1 MYRNN
6 VILFVLTICAVADVT
21 SAQADGLEF
30 QSLKASYDLVEN
42 SPPATTVATFQ
53 VVANVSVAQSL
64 LTTRIEAIVPAF
76 IRLKPLISG
85 PIKSGSVVTYDVQL
99 VLDTGSTVDF
109 EASELYTVSIS
120 ISAAGGAVQ
129 KSATLQLRIL
139 NVNEPPSCENA
150 FVQGVTV
157 SIPENAPNGQ
167 NVYKVVAPDP
177 EKDALFFDI
186 VSQIPPGGPKGYF
199 TINPASGA
207 VERSSLSP
215 LDYEANLR
223 VVHLNITVR
232 ELSTQ
237 QQFTCA
243 GSLTVNILDT
253 NDEPPIIS
261 PLPFTQTNFAEEQ
274 PPGTPVLQVTATDRD
289 AGDTQTYAF
298 ADTTPDAFTI
308 AAGSGVI
315 TSSRKLDYDDALTP
329 KFYILSIRVYD
340 KGRTN
345 TATATLSVFLVPVNE
360 APTCTPIQGNG
371 AVANI
376 TENFRPSQT
385 IFRVT
390 AVDPDAGDLL
400 TYSIS
405 NQVPPLASAE
415 YFNIDSSSGVISRTN
430 LVPLDYEGNFKVF
443 LISLTITDNGSP
455 RRSCTGRITVNLI
468 DTNDEPPIFEL
479 VVPNPMEILE
489 DQPPGTVITQMKAT
503 DRDAG
508 DIVSFELASPSTA
521 FAVDAD
527 SGIVYTQMSLDYDDA
542 KIPKKHVLIIFAYDS
557 GRQNVATYN
566 LTILLQ
572 PVNEAPACDPLFAR
586 EDGAITR
593 TAENVFPFTAIYKVT
608 ANDPDNGD
616 ILKFKITEQS
626 PNLTAASGFFSV
638 DPASGIVALTA
649 KEQLNYD
656 TGWKVFKLSLRVEE
670 ANKIIPLFCL
680 GTLTI
685 FVHNINDE
693 TPNIRPFIS
702 NPVSVP
708 DTTSPGKVISKVTA
722 VDLDENDGVF
732 FEFIDEYKGFN
743 IDPESGVITAA
754 PSWERMN
761 LDAPKSYELRIRVHD
776 VGRIHSATTTL
787 TVSVMDTN
795 NNSPQC
801 SQYVHYVSLPET
813 APVGGLVAQLS
824 CWDRDGSAPN
834 NQLLYSM
841 QLDVSARD
849 RFQSSGDEIL
859 IGSAGLQCDTASVAN
874 LEFKH
879 TILMVVRDGGYP
891 SLSTTVTVVVSV
903 TSVNEFE
910 PSPKNVQFSV
920 REDSPVGE
928 LVGTVI
934 GQDQDWPFD
943 SLRYSI
949 VGGNEDSPPKFFIEP
964 TTGRLHLLNA
974 LDREKVSSYTI
985 TVQAVDVNN
994 DQEKD
999 PSRQKT
1005 ATAVVTVIVSNVNDE
1020 PPVCTP
1026 AFYEQT
1032 IYSTLAALQS
1042 VVQMHCS
1049 DLDSSALDLT
1059 YTIIGGN
1066 TNGRFVL
1073 SNTLPP
1079 AILTRSTFSY
1089 FTLGGVT
1096 DPKDFQLLVLIEDE
1110 ATKADKT
1117 RRLSSTATILI
1128 HVVPWTT
1135 TVPTPATVLTT
1146 KIINVVD
1153 TYWKPDTWFIAVMV
1167 IAGLL
1172 LLLTIALISFYCWK
1186 SMPCCW
1192 KCCKPSQP
1200 VDEKPLLEAN
1210 KMEELN
1216 NTPEDPPRNTPKDPI
1231 NSERTRE
1238 TPPPSYGF
1246 DGRAKDPTSGREYVF
1261 NSATGERRWL

>member
-1 MYRNN
+1 MYRKN
-6 VILFVLTICAVADVT
+6 VILFVLTIFAVADVT

-99 VLDTGSTVDF
+99 VLDTGSSVDF

-232 ELSTQ
+232 EVSTQ

-415 YFNIDSSSGVISRTN
+415 YFSIDSSSGVISRTN

-566 LTILLQ
+566 LTLLLQ

-593 TAENVFPFTAIYKVT
+593 TAENVFPLTAIYKVT

-616 ILKFKITEQS
+616 ILKYDILSQAPNVSGVGYFSINSFSGVIYRSSLTPLDFDAGLKVFQITVNVTDNGLPRKSCRGMVTVFIEDVNDETPQITSDPADVAHVAEEQPPGTVVAQLHASDRDANDTATFEFVGNEDSFNIETGTGTVSTSKRLNYDDPLTPREYLLSIRACDKNRTHSATLTLTVILDPINEPPQCDPAFSQNTGAETVIFEDHPIFKPIYKLVASDPDIDDTLIFKITEQR

-670 ANKIIPLFCL
+670 ANKIAPLFCL

-795 NNSPQC
+795 NNPPQC

-920 REDSPVGE
+920 REDSPVGA

-949 VGGNEDSPPKFFIEP
+949 VGGNEDKPAKV
-964 TTGRLHLLNA
+964 LH
-974 LDREKVSSYTI
+974 
-985 TVQAVDVNN
+985 
-994 DQEKD
+994 
-999 PSRQKT
+999 
-1005 ATAVVTVIVSNVNDE
+1005 
-1020 PPVCTP
+1020 
-1026 AFYEQT
+1026 
-1032 IYSTLAALQS
+1032 
-1042 VVQMHCS
+1042 
-1049 DLDSSALDLT
+1049 
-1059 YTIIGGN
+1059 
-1066 TNGRFVL
+1066 
-1073 SNTLPP
+1073 
-1079 AILTRSTFSY
+1079 
-1089 FTLGGVT
+1089 
-1096 DPKDFQLLVLIEDE
+1096 
-1110 ATKADKT
+1110 
-1117 RRLSSTATILI
+1117 
-1128 HVVPWTT
+1128 
-1135 TVPTPATVLTT
+1135 
-1146 KIINVVD
+1146 
-1153 TYWKPDTWFIAVMV
+1153 
-1167 IAGLL
+1167 
-1172 LLLTIALISFYCWK
+1172 
-1186 SMPCCW
+1186 
-1192 KCCKPSQP
+1192 
-1200 VDEKPLLEAN
+1200 
-1210 KMEELN
+1210 
-1216 NTPEDPPRNTPKDPI
+1216 
-1231 NSERTRE
+1231 
-1238 TPPPSYGF
+1238 
-1246 DGRAKDPTSGREYVF
+1246 
-1261 NSATGERRWL
+1261 